1 MFLEVPTFSLQHMPI
16 IVPGPGIIIIRE
28 IDYNAIKKINKIR
41 ALGRGEERRRLPVV
55 KERDFERV

>member
-41 ALGRGEERRRLPVV
+41 ALGRGERGMREYW
-55 KERDFERV
+55 KIW